1 MMKDT
6 FICDQRDGCTIF
18 SFPGRTKVLST
29 SPLNGGITTHL
40 THALN
45 INCMNGAYECEMLGD
60 TYEKDLMAHARSLD
74 IDPQTA
80 TALSTAA
87 WTELCAVERI
97 HYREL
102 SVTAAVTGGI
112 DSNGMSPGDPSSY
125 FECGGAYEML
135 PPGTINVFIYINQ
148 MLTDAAMLRAL
159 MIASEAKASAV
170 SHLLL
175 GSCYSEEIATGSGTD
190 GTVIASCM
198 EGELVLTDASGHSK
212 LGELIG
218 RAVSLAVKQALM
230 KQTAACGPR
239 QFQVLVRTARYG
251 ISVGLLWDFY
261 TEHEELFRR
270 YQICF
275 AKASELEQAFL
286 AHNRTSNLVLYVSLY
301 LHLMDQLR
309 WGLIMER
316 EAVRDG
322 RRLLLSGLHCG
333 RNTFLADCYPA
344 GAWEE
349 EILKGCSLKEQLMYI
364 LIFYIA
370 AG

>member
-1 MMKDT
+1 MNDIFSYEQKK
-6 FICDQRDGCTIF
+6 GGTIF
-18 SFPGRTKVLST
+18 TFPGKTKVLST

-40 THALN
+40 MHALN

-60 TYEKDLMAHARSLD
+60 TYEEDLRAHARELE
-74 IDPQTA
+74 IDPETA

-87 WTELCAVERI
+87 WTELCAVEKVQ
-97 HYREL
+97 YQEL

-112 DSNGMSPGDPSSY
+112 DSNGMCPGDPSSY
-125 FECGGAYEML
+125 YERNGSYEML

-148 MLTDAAMLRAL
+148 NLTDAAMLRAL
-159 MIASEAKASAV
+159 IIASEAKASAV

-190 GTVIASCM
+190 GTVIASSM
-198 EGELVLTDASGHSK
+198 EGELTLTDASGHSK

-218 RAVSLAVKQALM
+218 KVVSSAVKQALM

-239 QFQVLVRTARYG
+239 QFQALVRTARYG
-251 ISVGLLWDFY
+251 ITAGTMWDFY
-261 TEHEELFRR
+261 TEHQEIFQK

-275 AKASELEQAFL
+275 DRASELEQALL
-286 AHNRTSNLVLYVSLY
+286 AHNRTSNLVLCVSLY

-316 EAVRDG
+316 EALRDG
-322 RRLLLSGLHCG
+322 KRLLLYGLYCG
-333 RNTFLADCYPA
+333 QNMFLANRYPDA
-344 GAWEE
+344 SWEE
-349 EILKGCSLKEQLMYI
+349 KVLKSFSLKEQLMYI
-364 LIFYIA
+364 LMFYIA
-370 AG
+370 VS

>member
-1 MMKDT
+1 MNDT
-6 FICDQRDGCTIF
+6 FIYSQKNGSTIF
-18 SFPGRTKVLST
+18 TFPGRTKVLST

-45 INCMNGAYECEMLGD
+45 INCMNGAYECKMLGD
-60 TYEKDLMAHARSLD
+60 TYEEDLMAHARELE

-87 WTELCAVERI
+87 WTELCAVEKVQ
-97 HYREL
+97 YQEL

-112 DSNGMSPGDPSSY
+112 DSNGMCPGDPSSY
-125 FECGGAYEML
+125 YERNSAYEML

-148 MLTDAAMLRAL
+148 NLTDAALLRAL

-190 GTVIASCM
+190 GTVIASSM
-198 EGELVLTDASGHSK
+198 ESELTLTDASGHSK

-218 RAVSLAVKQALM
+218 KAVSSAVKQALM
-230 KQTAACGPR
+230 KQTAAGGPR

-251 ISVGLLWDFY
+251 ITAGIMWDFY
-261 TEHEELFRR
+261 VEHREFFRE

-275 AKASELEQAFL
+275 EKASELERSLL
-286 AHNRTSNLVLYVSLY
+286 AHNRTSNLVLCVSLY

-309 WGLIMER
+309 WGLIMEKEALR
-316 EAVRDG
+316 EGKRM
-322 RRLLLSGLHCG
+322 LLYGLYCG
-333 RNTFLADCYPA
+333 QDRFLADCYPA
-344 GAWEE
+344 DLWKEE
-349 EILKGCSLKEQLMYI
+349 VLNGFSLKEQLMYI
-364 LIFYIA
+364 LIFYLAVI
-370 AG
+370 